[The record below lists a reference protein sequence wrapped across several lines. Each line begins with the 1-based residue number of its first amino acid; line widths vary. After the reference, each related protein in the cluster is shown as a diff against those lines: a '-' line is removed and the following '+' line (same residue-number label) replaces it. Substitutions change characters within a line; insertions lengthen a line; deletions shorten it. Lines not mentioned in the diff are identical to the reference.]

1 MAIRGAII
9 RGNQDGN
16 QRPNKRGNQMA
27 ISWQSEGQSDGN
39 HLSKQ
44 RARIESD
51 ERREY
56 VGLAVPDE
64 GGTQPNEGG
73 HQKQS
78 RGRHLLVDLSAVPGG
93 EVDGHRFVTCNEGG
107 HQKQSRG
114 AVPGGEVDGH
124 RFVSRIAHT
133 RVGAVVEDRLMMEAI
148 SMQSRTA
155 WTQDATLAQMIV
167 IQFQAEVI
175 RWQSPGR
182 SSRRQSMRPSEVG
195 SIQPTHHRQATR
207 AAAVP
212 NLDQRRRSKKGRSK
226 CGGSK

>member
-9 RGNQDGN
+9 RGNQDN
-16 QRPNKRGNQMA
+16 ERPNKRGNQMA
-27 ISWQSEGQSDGN
+27 IRLQSEGQSDGN

-64 GGTQPNEGG
+64 AGTQPNEGG

-78 RGRHLLVDLSAVPGG
+78 RGRHLLVDLS
-93 EVDGHRFVTCNEGG
+93 
-107 HQKQSRG
+107 